1 MKLKQILLIIFCACS
16 AIIMAQ
22 PRLLEE
28 EMYVGVHGGVI
39 ASMVSFT
46 PTIEQSALNPHLGA
60 NGGFIFRYAGHKV
73 CGLQV
78 ELNYMRR
85 GWHEVETNYTRNID
99 YIEVPFLM
107 HLSVGKKF
115 RGFLNLG
122 PQIGYAIHES
132 ETNRPVRFVT
142 GQHIAQYNP
151 IDTPFD
157 WGLAGGLGMLYRTKN
172 AGVYQLEARF
182 NFNFGDIFSNHK
194 ADYFSKSSI
203 MSLSLNLA
211 WLWQFKGEK

>member
-1 MKLKQILLIIFCACS
+1 MV
-16 AIIMAQ
+16 MAQ

-46 PTIEQSALNPHLGA
+46 PTIEQSALNPQLGG
-60 NGGFIFRYAGHKV
+60 NGGLIFRYAGHKV

-132 ETNRPVRFVT
+132 EANRPVKFVT

-211 WLWQFKGEK
+211 WLWQLKGEK